1 MGGSVLE
8 EIKMKVV
15 PIHQRY
21 YDPASNFGIYIC
33 DNSQLNKDFKLNK
46 KGEFTIK
53 GNVPTLLLDVEYTAT
68 IKEQHDSRFGTGYQ
82 ILSLYQEVNDKSSQR
97 KYLES
102 ILTPTQAKEIFKAYP
117 DEDIIQLIKE
127 DKFDTDKVK
136 GVGKRNFVGIKDKI
150 LDHLEMQEA
159 LAHLSQYQ
167 ISNKIIM
174 RLVKHFKSAKLLI
187 EKLEENPYNLLA
199 VRGIGFLKA
208 DAIALNMG
216 YDKEG
221 EHRIVSAIQF
231 MVEEE
236 QRNGHTYITKSNLLE
251 SVYQLLY
258 IDKLLIEEY
267 VKDTDKVLIVGEKV
281 TTNKVYQSEKYV
293 SERLKDILDN
303 SSELNF
309 DVDKFIREQEKKH
322 DMTLT
327 DQQKSFFYNIQ
338 KYNVNF
344 LIGFAGT
351 GKTMMQK
358 LLIELLEE
366 LKLRYLLLSPTAKAA
381 KVLQKYTNREAI
393 TIHRAIGLGEDNE
406 EETIGIEEEFV
417 VVDESS
423 MSDVQ
428 LTSTLLHRLEHEN
441 VRVLFIGDPF
451 QIPSV
456 NCGNF
461 LHDSIESGVLPVTKL
476 DIVFRQKDGGILD
489 LVTRIRKGER
499 FINNSDTGIYEF
511 GNNAIIASVP
521 QVKMEGGYKYYYNEL
536 LKDYRQ
542 EDIMM
547 LSPTKKGN
555 LGTVIINQEI
565 QSIVNPAED
574 SKRQV
579 KYGKEIVYK
588 PNDLIL
594 NTKNTYKIKNMNEVE
609 VGIVNGDTG
618 KIVDIN
624 TEDKEM
630 IVDFEFDVIPISFT
644 KLDQILHSWCMT
656 AHKSQGSSSPVVV
669 AILDKAHKFQINA
682 NLLYTMCTRAEDKLI
697 ILCQADVINFAMKKV
712 ANLSRNT
719 FLKTMLLKS
728 KLNEEE
734 LHEVNA

>member
-1 MGGSVLE
+1 
-8 EIKMKVV
+8 MKVI
-15 PIHQRY
+15 PIHQRF
-21 YDPASNFGIYIC
+21 YDSVSNFGIYIC
-33 DNSQLNKDFKLNK
+33 DNSKLNKNFKLNN

-68 IKEQHDSRFGTGYQ
+68 LKEQHDSRFGTGYEV
-82 ILSLYQEVNDKSSQR
+82 LSLYQEVNDKSSQR

-102 ILTPTQAKEIFKAYP
+102 ILTTTQAKEIFKAYP

-136 GVGKRNFVGIKDKI
+136 GVGKRNYVGIKEKI

-174 RLVKHFKSAKLLI
+174 KLVKHFKSAKLLI

-236 QRNGHTYITKSNLLE
+236 QRNGHTYITKSNLVE

-258 IDKLLIEEY
+258 IDKRLIEEH
-267 VKDTDKVLIVGEKV
+267 VRDTDKVLIVGEKV

-293 SERLKDILDN
+293 AERLKDILHN
-303 SSELNF
+303 SSELKF
-309 DVDKFIREQEKKH
+309 DVDKFIQEQEKKH
-322 DMTLT
+322 DIQLT

-351 GKTMMQK
+351 GKTQMQK
-358 LLIELLEE
+358 LLIEMLEE
-366 LKLRYLLLSPTAKAA
+366 LKLRYLLLSPTGKAA
-381 KVLQKYTNREAI
+381 KVLQKYTGREAI

-406 EETIGIEEEFV
+406 EETVTIHEEFII
-417 VVDESS
+417 VDESS
-423 MSDVQ
+423 MCDVQ
-428 LTSTLLHRLEHEN
+428 LASVLLHRLEHEN

-489 LVTRIRKGER
+489 LVTKIRKGER

-521 QVKMEGGYKYYYNEL
+521 QVKMEGGYKYYCNEL
-536 LKDYRQ
+536 LKEYRQ

-555 LGTVIINQEI
+555 LGTVTINQEI

-594 NTKNTYKIKNMNEVE
+594 NTKNTYKIKNINEIE
-609 VGIVNGDTG
+609 VSIVNGDTG

-656 AHKSQGSSSPVVV
+656 GHKSQGSSSPVVV
-669 AILDKAHKFQINA
+669 AIADKAHKFQLNA
-682 NLLYTMCTRAEDKLI
+682 NLLYTMWTRAEEKLI

-719 FLKTMLLKS
+719 FLGELLTR
-728 KLNEEE
+728 EVE
-734 LHEVNA
+734 LVSDNK